1 MAYIVAEPC
10 IGVKDHACVDV
21 CPVECFYEGED
32 ILLIHPEECIDCGAC
47 EPECPVSAI
56 FEAGQVP
63 EPWKEYI
70 AKNADPF
77 TAGHNLPVSVQK
89 GQWEAQMEVE
99 GSVAN
104 LYYKKYPKKE

>member
-1 MAYIVAEPC
+1 
-10 IGVKDHACVDV
+10 VDV

-63 EPWKEYI
+63 EQWKEYI

-104 LYYKKYPKKE
+104 LYHKKYPKKE